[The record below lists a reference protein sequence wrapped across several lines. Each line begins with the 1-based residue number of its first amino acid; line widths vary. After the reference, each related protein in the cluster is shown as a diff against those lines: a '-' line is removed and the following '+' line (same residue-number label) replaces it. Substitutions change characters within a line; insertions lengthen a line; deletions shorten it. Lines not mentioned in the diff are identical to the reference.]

1 MTRIVMVLGALAIL
15 ILVGLAGGKV
25 LERNRQVAEMK
36 ALREAL
42 DQARFAA
49 DSCMTALAWEER
61 GFRRFDRMVDSLRI
75 RMESYEDPDRGGVP
89 QAEYEAYL
97 RSFERYNDSVAVW
110 QDRADSLRAKEA
122 ACRALIEDHN
132 LLGDSIRRRQ
142 ESLRN
147 AGE

>member
-1 MTRIVMVLGALAIL
+1 
-15 ILVGLAGGKV
+15 
-25 LERNRQVAEMK
+25 
-36 ALREAL
+36 
-42 DQARFAA
+42 
-49 DSCMTALAWEER
+49 MTALAWEER